1 MGKESIVTTA
11 YVTHPRYAEHNLPG
25 HPEHAGRIQAV
36 WHELERSN
44 LTARMTTITPE
55 PASEELLL
63 TVHTLEYLQTL
74 AWTATQDRMLH
85 LDADTYASPTSYE
98 IARLAAGGVVRA
110 VDAVMRGEAQNALA
124 TVRPPGHH
132 AIGPRGMGFCLLG
145 NIAIAARH
153 TQRAYGLKRVLIVD
167 YDVHHGNGTQDMFY
181 GDDSIMFVST
191 HQFPFYPGSGAV
203 TETGEGKGK
212 GYTVNIALPEGQG
225 DLNYAAVFEQIVWP
239 VAERFQPELILV
251 SAGFDAHWIDPLA
264 GMRLSL
270 KGYAHL
276 TRELC
281 LMAHE
286 LCADRIV
293 FVMEGGYNLD
303 ALSHGIRNIAHVLL
317 GDDTVSDPL
326 GPDSSS
332 AEPDILP
339 LIERIRAIHSLHDSE
354 EVTTG

>member
-1 MGKESIVTTA
+1 MTTA

-36 WHELERSN
+36 WHELERSG
-44 LTARMTTITPE
+44 LKDRMTMLTPE
-55 PASEELLL
+55 PASEDLLL
-63 TVHTLEYLQTL
+63 TVHTPEYLQTL
-74 AWTATQDRMLH
+74 AWTATQERMMH

-110 VDAVMRGEAQNALA
+110 VDAVMSSEAKNALA
-124 TVRPPGHH
+124 AVRPPGHH

-153 TQRAYGLKRVLIVD
+153 AQRAYGLKRVMIVD

-181 GDDSIMFVST
+181 DDDSIMFVSA
-191 HQFPFYPGSGAV
+191 HQYPFYPGSGAV
-203 TETGEGKGK
+203 NETGEGRGR
-212 GYTVNIALPEGQG
+212 GYTVNIALPAGQG
-225 DLNYAAVFEQIVWP
+225 DLNYAAFFEQVVWP
-239 VAERFQPELILV
+239 IAERFQPELILV

-264 GMRLSL
+264 GERLTL

-286 LCADRIV
+286 LCNDRIV

-303 ALSHGIRNIAHVLL
+303 ALSHGIRNIAHILL
-317 GDDTVSDPL
+317 GDDIVSDPL
-326 GPDSSS
+326 GPDTQQS
-332 AEPDILP
+332 EPDILP
-339 LIERIRAIHSLHDSE
+339 LIERIRAIHSLTDNE
-354 EVTTG
+354 EVTAG